1 MDFWY
6 SNLHYYC
13 APISY
18 FYFSITYH
26 HWTQYFANACLKL
39 VCHRSGKIGRRLL
52 RLHRGGKTRVLGESA
67 QSGRCQH
74 RDGVVVVRGADAH
87 RRHQGGRHLR
97 VADGPAQERPG
108 AGAQGGARGVA
119 GAAPEAGGALHQK
132 LPGAKGSAVAR
143 RPLRLHARAQPA
155 PLQARP
161 ARVRDL
167 RLNCSCFHK
176 TRKKILGRSKMLR
189 SVRF

>member
-1 MDFWY
+1 
-6 SNLHYYC
+6 
-13 APISY
+13 
-18 FYFSITYH
+18 
-26 HWTQYFANACLKL
+26 

-52 RLHRGGKTRVLGESA
+52 RLHGAGQARVLGESA
-67 QSGRCQH
+67 QSGRGQH
-74 RDGVVVVRGADAH
+74 RNGVIVFRGADAH

-97 VADGPAQERPG
+97 HPDGPAQERPG

-132 LPGAKGSAVAR
+132 LPGAKGPTLAR

-167 RLNCSCFHK
+167 RLNCSRFQNVEK
-176 TRKKILGRSKMLR
+176 RTAF
-189 SVRF
+189 SVTAKCSDLFAINLTGKFIYVSR